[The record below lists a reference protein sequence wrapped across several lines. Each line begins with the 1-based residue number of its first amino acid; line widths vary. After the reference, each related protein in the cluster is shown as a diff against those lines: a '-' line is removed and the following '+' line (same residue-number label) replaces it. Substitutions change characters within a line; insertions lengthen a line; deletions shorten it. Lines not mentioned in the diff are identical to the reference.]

1 MDANA
6 YTITDAMHERHRER
20 LAGIEADTLP
30 DLSRIAWMDAAAR
43 DAEAALSAMVLAWLR
58 DQNVTD

>member
-1 MDANA
+1 MDTNA

-20 LAGIEADTLP
+20 LAGIEADILP

-43 DAEAALSAMVLAWLR
+43 DAEAALSATVLAWLR
-58 DQNVTD
+58 EQNVTG